1 MICTTEDIRG
11 IRPIA
16 KNIGNERIE
25 CYIEE
30 VEQLQIMDAVG
41 VELYKKI
48 NDSRDAFTELLNG
61 CYYDS
66 DKKWNAGLISAIAY
80 LSYARFLRNQN
91 MNVTAFGAVLKN
103 GQLSQKVDDATLTRM
118 VNEAQSIGENYLSSV
133 IEYAQINGLISC
145 DKNVYKR
152 KFKVIGD

>member
-16 KNIGNERIE
+16 NNIGNERIE

-30 VEQLQIMDAVG
+30 VEQLQVMPTIG

-48 NDSRDAFTELLNG
+48 SDNREAFADLING

-80 LSYARFLRNQN
+80 LVYARFLRNQN

-118 VNEAQSIGENYLSSV
+118 VNEAQSIGENYLSTV
-133 IEYAQINGLISC
+133 IDYARSEGLLSC
-145 DKNVYKR
+145 DKSVFKR
-152 KFKVIGD
+152 NFKVIGD